1 MSTKANSNSNQDVRQ
16 PTDFS
21 TRSVTRS
28 APAVT
33 ISAKL
38 ATTMASTM
46 VRSVGAA
53 ALVCAS
59 FVPFQLANA
68 ASANYTFQTDIQE
81 VNAGHINGQDIL
93 TIQIQNRV
101 GPAACHGNILKVQLN
116 EQHDDQ
122 IESIAL
128 SAMLKSDPVM
138 ITIPLSSSQCVDGKP
153 TVLDISLVPHLW

>member
-21 TRSVTRS
+21 TRSVIRS

-33 ISAKL
+33 TTAKL
-38 ATTMASTM
+38 ASTM